1 MDGVGQILTL
11 LYNEDK
17 RMTSENVKDI
27 RLMIELIS
35 KDYQR
40 LAADMKTLSEFLL
53 PLQKE
58 KENVEQQ

>member
-1 MDGVGQILTL
+1 
-11 LYNEDK
+11 
-17 RMTSENVKDI
+17 MTGEEVKDI

-40 LAADMKTLSEFLL
+40 LASDMKTLSEFLL

-58 KENVEQQ
+58 KANVGNIGSEDE

>member
-1 MDGVGQILTL
+1 
-11 LYNEDK
+11 
-17 RMTSENVKDI
+17 MTGEQVKDI

-40 LAADMKTLSEFLL
+40 LATDMKILSEFLL

-58 KENVEQQ
+58 KENVGNVGSEDN

>member
-1 MDGVGQILTL
+1 
-11 LYNEDK
+11 
-17 RMTSENVKDI
+17 MTGEEVKDI

-40 LAADMKTLSEFLL
+40 LASDMKTLSEFLL

-58 KENVEQQ
+58 KTDVGNIGSEDE